1 MLIWG
6 SAGWKAHLTRAFALS
21 YHPPCPAP
29 FCTASLRKKKFS
41 LFLLIFLPR
50 SLTFTSSC
58 LFLSFTCLFL
68 IFALAVSTSVMLYWI
83 INQSYLMLCTGHDT
97 KFLSYSDLCSLFQ
110 IKQTLLAPWRKHNWY
125 ESSNEIVQLKEH
137 LKKLSH
143 VGLWS
148 RMGQSR
154 QQILSDWTNTPALPL
169 LASLSLSRPA
179 SLAWLFLIMY
189 LFV

>member
-1 MLIWG
+1 
-6 SAGWKAHLTRAFALS
+6 
-21 YHPPCPAP
+21 
-29 FCTASLRKKKFS
+29 
-41 LFLLIFLPR
+41 
-50 SLTFTSSC
+50 
-58 LFLSFTCLFL
+58 
-68 IFALAVSTSVMLYWI
+68 
-83 INQSYLMLCTGHDT
+83 MLCTGHDT

-169 LASLSLSRPA
+169 LASLSLSRHAMIIPYHVFICLIHPFPHNTWRPHARAACLAARPPHPPPPPTFPYPLPMPSPPSPSPA
-179 SLAWLFLIMY
+179 TMAGCCFQSLSASFRGKRPPPPHFIFTSLPLACGHH
-189 LFV
+189 